1 MRMRVCISC
10 NCFFGLY
17 LFENLDEKGVAVV
30 NEKEQ
35 ETQET
40 QEPEELKIY
49 DRDDVRSPEPDW
61 RERERYFES
70 QRGF

>member
-1 MRMRVCISC
+1 MT
-10 NCFFGLY
+10 
-17 LFENLDEKGVAVV
+17 
-30 NEKEQ
+30 EKEV

-40 QEPEELKIY
+40 EKKDIEHYKIF
-49 DRDDVRSPEPDW
+49 DRDDARSPEPDW